1 VGDFSYEQILAFSQS
16 WGSLYFMILF
26 LAVCVYALWPSNKA
40 TFDKAARV
48 PLQDDESCRE

>member
-26 LAVCVYALWPSNKA
+26 VAVCFYAFWPSNK
-40 TFDKAARV
+40 TKFDKAARA
-48 PLQDDESCRE
+48 PLRDDESCRE